1 MNALTKITVRNIKL
15 NRKRAWVTI
24 IGIMLATAL
33 IVVVAN
39 MAESFR
45 SSMVEY
51 EKAHS
56 GDYHYCFY
64 DVDPENLKYFEGNRN
79 IEKLGYSVDLGYTE
93 LTGSRNEKKPYLYL
107 KAMDESAMQVANVTL
122 TEGRLPEN
130 NHEIVI
136 SDSIRTNGGVEYRV
150 GDTIRLTNSNRED
163 AKGNEEDQSC
173 EYMEGEQLTD
183 SGKAAGEYTVVGI
196 MERLMRSQEPYY
208 APGYT
213 VITRITDVTQY
224 SDITVYAS
232 YTKAGLKRREEVTA
246 GLLKLSPEIYQKYQN
261 GEPLNEEEQQQL
273 EESQKIASY
282 VTCNIWLLKYQM
294 MLFSDGSL
302 KMLYSMAGIAIV
314 IIIVTSVFCIRNS
327 FVISLTEKLHLY
339 GMLSSI
345 GATGKQRKK
354 LIYGEALILGAVG
367 IPLGILLGLLAGWLV
382 VKGTGHLMQSSL
394 QVTLAYV
401 ISWPAILVS
410 IVLAVITILLSAGQS
425 AGKAAKISPIQAIR
439 GNDTVRI
446 SRKEI
451 RMPRWMSRWF
461 GIGGTIA
468 YKNLKRARV
477 KYRTTIISIVVSVAV
492 FIGMSSFMGM
502 AMEITNIYYAESSYQ
517 LIVEMDGKDQMENAR
532 RILELDGVNQAEIC
546 QTGYV
551 SVPVDEVK
559 YSELYQTL
567 MDDTEGKEEQTDET
581 FILVALNPE
590 AFRAY
595 AEKLGCTVNAGD
607 NQAILISDAT
617 WAVVKDGKEKYV
629 NGELYDYQ
637 AGDVIQGITQMTEQP
652 ISMHI
657 IKSTTERPMS
667 VENVKGLG
675 LLVTSNAWLTDY
687 NKELHD
693 TLDVYINCDDPDG
706 LQNIIED
713 DMDLANYSVSN
724 LKQNYEA
731 SKSLFT
737 LIGVFLY
744 GFIIVIA
751 LIGIT
756 NIFNTITTNM
766 ELRSREFATLK
777 SIGMTRKEFR
787 RVIWLESLFYGV
799 KSLLIGIPAG
809 ILLSVGF
816 HMAMGTNL
824 ETAYHLPWTGILISI
839 GAVFVLLFGIMRY
852 SMGRINRKNII
863 ETIQSENI

>member
-130 NHEIVI
+130 DHEIVI

-439 GNDTVRI
+439 GNDTIRI

-451 RMPRWMSRWF
+451 RMPKWLSRLF

-492 FIGMSSFMGM
+492 FIGMSSFMSV
-502 AMEITNIYYAESSYQ
+502 AMKIADTYYTDSSYQ
-517 LIVEMDGKDQMENAR
+517 LMVPLNGKDQMENAR
-532 RILELDGVNQAEIC
+532 KILNLDGVKEAEIC
-546 QTGYV
+546 QRDYI

-559 YSELYQTL
+559 YSKQYQTL
-567 MDDTEGKEEQTDET
+567 MGNTGEEDYSDET
-581 FILVALNPE
+581 FMIVALNPE
-590 AFRAY
+590 AFQAY
-595 AEKLGCTVNAGD
+595 AKKLGCTVKDGNS
-607 NQAILISDAT
+607 QAILISDVT
-617 WAVVKDGKEKYV
+617 KTVMQNGEEKYMT
-629 NGELYDYQ
+629 GELYDYQ
-637 AGDVIQGITQMTEQP
+637 TGDVIQGTMEMSDTP
-652 ISMHI
+652 ISVQI
-657 IKSTTERPMS
+657 IKTTTERPMS
-667 VENVKGLG
+667 VENIGGVGMLI
-675 LLVTSNAWLTDY
+675 VSNTELTDY
-687 NKELHD
+687 QKEMIDRLE
-693 TLDVYINCDDPDG
+693 VYIHCEDPDG
-706 LQNIIED
+706 LQKVIED
-713 DMDLANYSVSN
+713 DMEFVNFNVVN
-724 LKQNYEA
+724 LKQSYDA
-731 SKSLFT
+731 TKSLFT

-777 SIGMTRKEFR
+777 SIGMTRREFR
-787 RVIWLESLFYGV
+787 RIIWLESVFYGV

>member
-1 MNALTKITVRNIKL
+1 MNALTKITLRNIKL

-33 IVVVAN
+33 IVVVAD

-130 NHEIVI
+130 DHEIVI

-173 EYMEGEQLTD
+173 EYTEGEQLTD

-425 AGKAAKISPIQAIR
+425 AGKAAKVSPIQAIR
-439 GNDTVRI
+439 GNDTIRI

-451 RMPRWMSRWF
+451 RMPKWLSRLF

-492 FIGMSSFMGM
+492 FIGMSSFMSM
-502 AMEITNIYYAESSYQ
+502 AMEIADTYYTDSSYQ
-517 LIVEMDGKDQMENAR
+517 LMVTLNGKGQMENAR
-532 RILELDGVNQAEIC
+532 KILNLDGVKEAEIC
-546 QTGYV
+546 QRDYI

-559 YSELYQTL
+559 YSKQYQTL
-567 MDDTEGKEEQTDET
+567 MGNTGEEDYSDET
-581 FILVALNPE
+581 FMIVALNPE
-590 AFRAY
+590 AFQAY
-595 AEKLGCTVNAGD
+595 AKKLGCTVKDGNS
-607 NQAILISDAT
+607 QAILISDVT
-617 WAVVKDGKEKYV
+617 KTVMQNGEEKYMT
-629 NGELYDYQ
+629 GELYDYQ
-637 AGDVIQGITQMTEQP
+637 TGDVIQGTMEMSDTP
-652 ISMHI
+652 ISVQI
-657 IKSTTERPMS
+657 IKTTTERPMS
-667 VENVKGLG
+667 VENIGGVGMLI
-675 LLVTSNAWLTDY
+675 VSNTELTDY
-687 NKELHD
+687 QKEMIDRLE
-693 TLDVYINCDDPDG
+693 VYIHCEDPDG
-706 LQNIIED
+706 LQKVIED
-713 DMDLANYSVSN
+713 DMEFVNFNVVN
-724 LKQNYEA
+724 LKQSYDA
-731 SKSLFT
+731 TKSLFT

-777 SIGMTRKEFR
+777 SIGMTRREFR
-787 RVIWLESLFYGV
+787 RIIWLESVFYGV

>member
-1 MNALTKITVRNIKL
+1 MNALTKITLRNIKL

-33 IVVVAN
+33 IVVVAD

-130 NHEIVI
+130 DHEIVI

-224 SDITVYAS
+224 SDITVYTS
-232 YTKAGLKRREEVTA
+232 YTKTGLKKREEVTA
-246 GLLKLSPEIYQKYQN
+246 GLLKLPLDTYRKYQN

-367 IPLGILLGLLAGWLV
+367 IPIGILLGLLVGWLV

-394 QVTLAYV
+394 QVTLSYV

-451 RMPRWMSRWF
+451 RMPKWLSRLF

-492 FIGMSSFMGM
+492 FIGMSSFMSM
-502 AMEITNIYYAESSYQ
+502 AMEIADTYYTDSSYQ
-517 LIVEMDGKDQMENAR
+517 LMVILNGKDQMENAR
-532 RILELDGVNQAEIC
+532 KILNLDGVKEAEIC
-546 QTGYV
+546 QRDYI

-559 YSELYQTL
+559 YSKQYQTL
-567 MDDTEGKEEQTDET
+567 MGNTGEEDYSDET
-581 FILVALNPE
+581 FMIVALNPE
-590 AFRAY
+590 AFQAY
-595 AEKLGCTVNAGD
+595 AKKLGCTVKDGNS
-607 NQAILISDAT
+607 QAILISDVT
-617 WAVVKDGKEKYV
+617 KTVMQNGEEKYMT
-629 NGELYDYQ
+629 GELYDYQ
-637 AGDVIQGITQMTEQP
+637 TGDVIQGTMEMSDTP
-652 ISMHI
+652 ISVQI
-657 IKSTTERPMS
+657 IKTTTERPMS
-667 VENVKGLG
+667 VENIGGVGMLI
-675 LLVTSNAWLTDY
+675 VSNTELTDY
-687 NKELHD
+687 QKEMIDRLE
-693 TLDVYINCDDPDG
+693 VYIHCEDPDG
-706 LQNIIED
+706 LQKVIED
-713 DMDLANYSVSN
+713 DMEFVNFNVVN
-724 LKQNYEA
+724 LKQSYDA
-731 SKSLFT
+731 TKSLFT

-777 SIGMTRKEFR
+777 SIGMTRREFR
-787 RVIWLESLFYGV
+787 RIIWLESVFYGV

>member
-1 MNALTKITVRNIKL
+1 MNALTKITLRNIKL

-33 IVVVAN
+33 IVVVAD

-79 IEKLGYSVDLGYTE
+79 IEKLGYSVNLGYTE

-130 NHEIVI
+130 DHEIVI

-163 AKGNEEDQSC
+163 AKGNEEDQSY
-173 EYMEGEQLTD
+173 EYTEGEQLTD
-183 SGKAAGEYTVVGI
+183 SGKAAREYTVVGI

-224 SDITVYAS
+224 SDVTVYTS
-232 YTKAGLKRREEVTA
+232 YTKTGLRKREEVTA
-246 GLLKLSPEIYQKYQN
+246 GLLRLPLDTYRKYQN

-302 KMLYSMAGIAIV
+302 KMLYSMAGIAII

-401 ISWPAILVS
+401 ISWPAILAS

-439 GNDTVRI
+439 GNDTIRI

-451 RMPRWMSRWF
+451 RMPKWLSRLF

-492 FIGMSSFMGM
+492 FIGMSSFMSM
-502 AMEITNIYYAESSYQ
+502 AMKIADTYYTDSSYQ
-517 LIVEMDGKDQMENAR
+517 LMVPLNGKDQMENAR
-532 RILELDGVNQAEIC
+532 KILNLDGVKEAEIC
-546 QTGYV
+546 QRDYI

-559 YSELYQTL
+559 YSKQYQTL
-567 MDDTEGKEEQTDET
+567 MGNTGEEDYSDET
-581 FILVALNPE
+581 FMIVALNPE
-590 AFRAY
+590 AFQAY
-595 AEKLGCTVNAGD
+595 AKKLGCTVKDGNS
-607 NQAILISDAT
+607 QAILISNVT
-617 WAVVKDGKEKYV
+617 KTVMQNGEEKYMT
-629 NGELYDYQ
+629 GELYDYQ
-637 AGDVIQGITQMTEQP
+637 TGDVIQGTMEMSDTP
-652 ISMHI
+652 ISVQI
-657 IKSTTERPMS
+657 IKTTTERPMS
-667 VENVKGLG
+667 VENIGGVGMLI
-675 LLVTSNAWLTDY
+675 VSNTELTDY
-687 NKELHD
+687 QKEMIDRLE
-693 TLDVYINCDDPDG
+693 VYIHCEDPDG
-706 LQNIIED
+706 LQKVIED
-713 DMDLANYSVSN
+713 DMEFVNFNVVN
-724 LKQNYEA
+724 LKQSYDA
-731 SKSLFT
+731 TKSLFT

-766 ELRSREFATLK
+766 ELRSREFVTLK

>member
-1 MNALTKITVRNIKL
+1 MNALTKITLRNIKL

-33 IVVVAN
+33 IVVVAD

-130 NHEIVI
+130 DHEIVI

-173 EYMEGEQLTD
+173 EYTEGEQLTD

-224 SDITVYAS
+224 SDVTVYTS
-232 YTKAGLKRREEVTA
+232 YTKTGLKKREEVTA
-246 GLLKLSPEIYQKYQN
+246 GLLKLPLDTYRKYQN

-367 IPLGILLGLLAGWLV
+367 IPIGILLGLLVGWLV

-394 QVTLAYV
+394 QVTLSYV

-451 RMPRWMSRWF
+451 RMPKWLSRLF

-492 FIGMSSFMGM
+492 FIGMSSFMSM
-502 AMEITNIYYAESSYQ
+502 AMEIADTYYTDSSYQ
-517 LIVEMDGKDQMENAR
+517 LMVTLNGKDQMENAR
-532 RILELDGVNQAEIC
+532 KILNLDGVKEAEIC
-546 QTGYV
+546 QRDYI

-559 YSELYQTL
+559 YSKQYQTL
-567 MDDTEGKEEQTDET
+567 MGNTGEEDYSDET
-581 FILVALNPE
+581 FMIVALNPE
-590 AFRAY
+590 AFQAY
-595 AEKLGCTVNAGD
+595 AKKLGCTVKDGNS
-607 NQAILISDAT
+607 QAILISDVT
-617 WAVVKDGKEKYV
+617 KTVMQNGEEKYMT
-629 NGELYDYQ
+629 GELYDYQ
-637 AGDVIQGITQMTEQP
+637 TGDVIQGTMEMSDTP
-652 ISMHI
+652 ISVQI
-657 IKSTTERPMS
+657 IKTTTERPMS
-667 VENVKGLG
+667 VENIGGVGMLI
-675 LLVTSNAWLTDY
+675 VSNTELTDY
-687 NKELHD
+687 QKEMIDRLE
-693 TLDVYINCDDPDG
+693 VYIHCEDPDG
-706 LQNIIED
+706 LQKVIED
-713 DMDLANYSVSN
+713 DMEFVNFNVVN
-724 LKQNYEA
+724 LKQSYDA
-731 SKSLFT
+731 TKSLFT

-777 SIGMTRKEFR
+777 SIGMTRREFR
-787 RVIWLESLFYGV
+787 RIIWLESVFYGV

>member
-1 MNALTKITVRNIKL
+1 MNALTKITLRNIKL

-33 IVVVAN
+33 IVVVAD

-130 NHEIVI
+130 DHEIVI

-173 EYMEGEQLTD
+173 EYTEGEQLTD

-224 SDITVYAS
+224 SDVTVYTS
-232 YTKAGLKRREEVTA
+232 YTKTGLKKREEVTA
-246 GLLKLSPEIYQKYQN
+246 GLLKLPLDTYRKYQN

-394 QVTLAYV
+394 QVTLSYV

-410 IVLAVITILLSAGQS
+410 IVLAVITILLSARQS
-425 AGKAAKISPIQAIR
+425 ARKAAKVSPIQAIR
-439 GNDTVRI
+439 GNDTIRI

-451 RMPRWMSRWF
+451 RMPKWLSRLF

-492 FIGMSSFMGM
+492 FIGMSSFMSM
-502 AMEITNIYYAESSYQ
+502 AMEIADTYYTDSSYQ
-517 LIVEMDGKDQMENAR
+517 LMVTLNGKDQMENAR
-532 RILELDGVNQAEIC
+532 KILNLDGVKEAEIC
-546 QTGYV
+546 QRDYI

-559 YSELYQTL
+559 YSKQYQTL
-567 MDDTEGKEEQTDET
+567 MGNTGEEDYSDET
-581 FILVALNPE
+581 FMIVALNPE
-590 AFRAY
+590 AFQAY
-595 AEKLGCTVNAGD
+595 AKKLGCTVKDGNS
-607 NQAILISDAT
+607 QAILISDVT
-617 WAVVKDGKEKYV
+617 KTVMQNGEEKYMT
-629 NGELYDYQ
+629 GELYDYQ
-637 AGDVIQGITQMTEQP
+637 TGDVIQGTMEMSDTP
-652 ISMHI
+652 ISVQI
-657 IKSTTERPMS
+657 IKTTTERPMS
-667 VENVKGLG
+667 VENIGGVGMLI
-675 LLVTSNAWLTDY
+675 VSNTELTDY
-687 NKELHD
+687 QKEMIDRLE
-693 TLDVYINCDDPDG
+693 VYIHCEDPDG
-706 LQNIIED
+706 LQKVIED
-713 DMDLANYSVSN
+713 DMEFVNFNVVN
-724 LKQNYEA
+724 LKQSYDA
-731 SKSLFT
+731 IKSLFT

-777 SIGMTRKEFR
+777 SIGMTRREFR
-787 RVIWLESLFYGV
+787 RIIWLESVFYGV

>member
-1 MNALTKITVRNIKL
+1 MNALTKITLRNIKL

-33 IVVVAN
+33 IVVVAD

-130 NHEIVI
+130 DHEIVI

-173 EYMEGEQLTD
+173 EYTEGEQLTD

-302 KMLYSMAGIAIV
+302 KMLYFMAGIAIV

-394 QVTLAYV
+394 QVTLSYV

-410 IVLAVITILLSAGQS
+410 IVLAVITILLSARQS
-425 AGKAAKISPIQAIR
+425 ARKAAKVSPIQAIR
-439 GNDTVRI
+439 GNDTIRI

-451 RMPRWMSRWF
+451 RMPKWLSRLF

-492 FIGMSSFMGM
+492 FIGMSSFMSM
-502 AMEITNIYYAESSYQ
+502 AMEIADTYYTDSSYQ
-517 LIVEMDGKDQMENAR
+517 LMVTLNGKDQMENAR
-532 RILELDGVNQAEIC
+532 KILNLDGVKEAEIC
-546 QTGYV
+546 QRDYI

-559 YSELYQTL
+559 YSKQYQTL
-567 MDDTEGKEEQTDET
+567 MGNTGEEDYSDET
-581 FILVALNPE
+581 FMIVALNPE
-590 AFRAY
+590 AFQAY
-595 AEKLGCTVNAGD
+595 AKKLGCTVKDGNS
-607 NQAILISDAT
+607 QAILISDVT
-617 WAVVKDGKEKYV
+617 KTVMQNGEEKYMT
-629 NGELYDYQ
+629 GELYDYQ
-637 AGDVIQGITQMTEQP
+637 TGDVIQGTMEMSDTP
-652 ISMHI
+652 ISVQI
-657 IKSTTERPMS
+657 IKTTTERPMS
-667 VENVKGLG
+667 VENIGGVGMLI
-675 LLVTSNAWLTDY
+675 VSNTELTDY
-687 NKELHD
+687 QKEMIDRLE
-693 TLDVYINCDDPDG
+693 VYIHCEDPDG
-706 LQNIIED
+706 LQKVIED
-713 DMDLANYSVSN
+713 DMEFVNFNVVN
-724 LKQNYEA
+724 LKQSYDA
-731 SKSLFT
+731 TKSLFT

-777 SIGMTRKEFR
+777 SIGMTRREFR
-787 RVIWLESLFYGV
+787 RIIWLESVFYGV

>member
-1 MNALTKITVRNIKL
+1 MNALTKITLRNIKL

-33 IVVVAN
+33 IVVVAD

-130 NHEIVI
+130 DHEIVI

-224 SDITVYAS
+224 SDVTVYTS
-232 YTKAGLKRREEVTA
+232 YTKTGLKKREEVTA
-246 GLLKLSPEIYQKYQN
+246 GLLKLPLDTYRKYQN

-401 ISWPAILVS
+401 ISWPAILAS

-439 GNDTVRI
+439 GNDTIRI

-451 RMPRWMSRWF
+451 RMPKWLSRLF

-492 FIGMSSFMGM
+492 FIGMSSFMSV
-502 AMEITNIYYAESSYQ
+502 AMKIADTYYTDSSYQ
-517 LIVEMDGKDQMENAR
+517 LMVPLNGKDQMENAR
-532 RILELDGVNQAEIC
+532 KILNLDGVKEAEIC
-546 QTGYV
+546 QRDYI

-559 YSELYQTL
+559 YSKQYQTL
-567 MDDTEGKEEQTDET
+567 MGNTGEEDYSDET
-581 FILVALNPE
+581 FMIVALNPE
-590 AFRAY
+590 AFQAY
-595 AEKLGCTVNAGD
+595 AKKLGCTVKDGNS
-607 NQAILISDAT
+607 QAILISDVT
-617 WAVVKDGKEKYV
+617 KTVMQNGEEKYMT
-629 NGELYDYQ
+629 GELYDYQ
-637 AGDVIQGITQMTEQP
+637 TGDVIQGTMEMSDTP
-652 ISMHI
+652 ISVQI
-657 IKSTTERPMS
+657 IKTTTERPMS
-667 VENVKGLG
+667 VENIGGVGMLI
-675 LLVTSNAWLTDY
+675 VSNTELTDY
-687 NKELHD
+687 QKEMIDRLE
-693 TLDVYINCDDPDG
+693 VYIHCEDPDG
-706 LQNIIED
+706 LQKVIED
-713 DMDLANYSVSN
+713 DMEFVNFNVVN
-724 LKQNYEA
+724 LKQSYDA
-731 SKSLFT
+731 TKSLFT

-777 SIGMTRKEFR
+777 SIGMTRREFR
-787 RVIWLESLFYGV
+787 RIIWLESVFYGV

>member
-130 NHEIVI
+130 DHEIVI

-232 YTKAGLKRREEVTA
+232 YTKTGLKKREEVTA
-246 GLLKLSPEIYQKYQN
+246 GLLKLPLDTYRKYQN

-401 ISWPAILVS
+401 ISWPAILAS

-439 GNDTVRI
+439 GNDTIRI

-451 RMPRWMSRWF
+451 RMPKWLSRLF

-492 FIGMSSFMGM
+492 FIGMSSFMSV
-502 AMEITNIYYAESSYQ
+502 AMKIADTYYTDSSYQ
-517 LIVEMDGKDQMENAR
+517 LMVPLNGKDQMENAR
-532 RILELDGVNQAEIC
+532 KILNLDGVKEAEIC
-546 QTGYV
+546 QRDYI

-559 YSELYQTL
+559 YSKQYQTL
-567 MDDTEGKEEQTDET
+567 MGNTGEEDYSDET
-581 FILVALNPE
+581 FMIVALNPE
-590 AFRAY
+590 AFQAY
-595 AEKLGCTVNAGD
+595 AKKLGCTVKDGNS
-607 NQAILISDAT
+607 QAILISDVT
-617 WAVVKDGKEKYV
+617 KTVMQNGEEKYMT
-629 NGELYDYQ
+629 GELYDYQ
-637 AGDVIQGITQMTEQP
+637 TGDVIQGTMEMSDTP
-652 ISMHI
+652 ISVQI
-657 IKSTTERPMS
+657 IKTTTERPMS
-667 VENVKGLG
+667 VENIGGVGMLI
-675 LLVTSNAWLTDY
+675 VSNTELTDY
-687 NKELHD
+687 QKEMIDRLE
-693 TLDVYINCDDPDG
+693 VYIHCEDPDG
-706 LQNIIED
+706 LQKVIED
-713 DMDLANYSVSN
+713 DMEFVNFNVVN
-724 LKQNYEA
+724 LKQSYDA
-731 SKSLFT
+731 TKSLFT

-777 SIGMTRKEFR
+777 SIGMTRREFR
-787 RVIWLESLFYGV
+787 RIIWLESVFYGV

>member
-1 MNALTKITVRNIKL
+1 MNALTKITLRNIKL

-33 IVVVAN
+33 IVVVAD

-130 NHEIVI
+130 DHEIVI

-173 EYMEGEQLTD
+173 EYTEGEQLTD

-302 KMLYSMAGIAIV
+302 KMLYFMAGIAIV

-401 ISWPAILVS
+401 ISWPAILAS

-439 GNDTVRI
+439 GNDTIRI

-451 RMPRWMSRWF
+451 RMPKWLSRLF

-492 FIGMSSFMGM
+492 FIGMSSFMSV
-502 AMEITNIYYAESSYQ
+502 AMKIADTYYTDSSYQ
-517 LIVEMDGKDQMENAR
+517 LMVPLNGKDQMENAR
-532 RILELDGVNQAEIC
+532 KILNLDGVKEAEIC
-546 QTGYV
+546 QRDYI

-559 YSELYQTL
+559 YSKQYQTL
-567 MDDTEGKEEQTDET
+567 MGNTGEEDYSDET
-581 FILVALNPE
+581 FMIVALNPE
-590 AFRAY
+590 AFQAY
-595 AEKLGCTVNAGD
+595 AKKLGCTVKDGNS
-607 NQAILISDAT
+607 QAILISDVT
-617 WAVVKDGKEKYV
+617 KTVMQNGEEKYMT
-629 NGELYDYQ
+629 GELYDYQ
-637 AGDVIQGITQMTEQP
+637 TGDVIQGTMEMSDTP
-652 ISMHI
+652 ISVQI
-657 IKSTTERPMS
+657 IKTTTERPMS
-667 VENVKGLG
+667 VENIGGVGMLI
-675 LLVTSNAWLTDY
+675 VSNTELTDY
-687 NKELHD
+687 QKEMIDRLE
-693 TLDVYINCDDPDG
+693 VYIHCEDPDG
-706 LQNIIED
+706 LQKVIED
-713 DMDLANYSVSN
+713 DMEFVNFNVVN
-724 LKQNYEA
+724 LKQSYDA
-731 SKSLFT
+731 TKSLFT

-777 SIGMTRKEFR
+777 SIGMTRREFR
-787 RVIWLESLFYGV
+787 RIIWLESVFYGV

>member
-1 MNALTKITVRNIKL
+1 MNALTKITLRNIKL

-33 IVVVAN
+33 IVVVAD

-130 NHEIVI
+130 DHEIVI

-173 EYMEGEQLTD
+173 EYTEGEQLTD

-439 GNDTVRI
+439 GNDTIRI

-451 RMPRWMSRWF
+451 RMPKWLSRLF

-492 FIGMSSFMGM
+492 FIGMSSFMSV
-502 AMEITNIYYAESSYQ
+502 AMKIADTYYTDSSYQ
-517 LIVEMDGKDQMENAR
+517 LMVPLNGKGQMENAR
-532 RILELDGVNQAEIC
+532 KILNLDGVKEAEIC
-546 QTGYV
+546 QRDYI

-559 YSELYQTL
+559 YSKQYQTL
-567 MDDTEGKEEQTDET
+567 MGNTGEEDYSDET
-581 FILVALNPE
+581 FMIVALNPE
-590 AFRAY
+590 AFQAY
-595 AEKLGCTVNAGD
+595 AKKLGCTVKDGNS
-607 NQAILISDAT
+607 QAILISDVT
-617 WAVVKDGKEKYV
+617 KTVMQNGEEKYMT
-629 NGELYDYQ
+629 GELYDYQ
-637 AGDVIQGITQMTEQP
+637 TGDVIQGTMEMSDTP
-652 ISMHI
+652 ISVQI
-657 IKSTTERPMS
+657 IKTTTERPMS
-667 VENVKGLG
+667 VENIGGVGMLI
-675 LLVTSNAWLTDY
+675 VSNTELTDY
-687 NKELHD
+687 QKEMIDRLE
-693 TLDVYINCDDPDG
+693 VYIHCEDPDG
-706 LQNIIED
+706 LQKVIED
-713 DMDLANYSVSN
+713 DMEFVNFNVVN
-724 LKQNYEA
+724 LKQSYDA
-731 SKSLFT
+731 TKSLFT

-777 SIGMTRKEFR
+777 SIGMTRREFR
-787 RVIWLESLFYGV
+787 RIIWLESVFYGV

>member
-1 MNALTKITVRNIKL
+1 MNALTKITLRNIKL

-33 IVVVAN
+33 IVVVAD

-130 NHEIVI
+130 DHEIVI

-224 SDITVYAS
+224 SDVTVYTS
-232 YTKAGLKRREEVTA
+232 YTKTGLKKREEVTA
-246 GLLKLSPEIYQKYQN
+246 GLLKLPLDTYRKYQN

-302 KMLYSMAGIAIV
+302 KMLYFMAGIAIV

-401 ISWPAILVS
+401 ISWPAILLS
-410 IVLAVITILLSAGQS
+410 ILLSIITILLSARQS
-425 AGKAAKISPIQAIR
+425 ARKAAKVSPIQAIR
-439 GNDTVRI
+439 GNDTIRI
-446 SRKEI
+446 SRKKI
-451 RMPRWMSRWF
+451 RMPKWLSRLF

-492 FIGMSSFMGM
+492 FIGMSSFMSM
-502 AMEITNIYYAESSYQ
+502 AMEIADTYYTDSSYQ
-517 LIVEMDGKDQMENAR
+517 LMVTLNGKDQMENAR
-532 RILELDGVNQAEIC
+532 KILNLDGVKEAEIC
-546 QTGYV
+546 QRDYI

-559 YSELYQTL
+559 YSKQYQTL
-567 MDDTEGKEEQTDET
+567 MGNTGEEDYSDET
-581 FILVALNPE
+581 FMIVALNPE
-590 AFRAY
+590 AFQAY
-595 AEKLGCTVNAGD
+595 AKKLGCTVKDGNS
-607 NQAILISDAT
+607 QAILISDVT
-617 WAVVKDGKEKYV
+617 KTVMQNGEEKYMT
-629 NGELYDYQ
+629 GELYDYQ
-637 AGDVIQGITQMTEQP
+637 TGDVIQGTMEMSDTP
-652 ISMHI
+652 ISVQI
-657 IKSTTERPMS
+657 IKTTTERPMS
-667 VENVKGLG
+667 VENIGGVGMLI
-675 LLVTSNAWLTDY
+675 VSNTELTDY
-687 NKELHD
+687 QKEMIDRLE
-693 TLDVYINCDDPDG
+693 VYIHCEDPDG
-706 LQNIIED
+706 LQKVIED
-713 DMDLANYSVSN
+713 DMEFVNFNVVN
-724 LKQNYEA
+724 LKQSYDA
-731 SKSLFT
+731 TKSLFT

-777 SIGMTRKEFR
+777 SIGMTRREFR
-787 RVIWLESLFYGV
+787 RIIWLESVFYGV

>member
-1 MNALTKITVRNIKL
+1 MNALTKITLRNIKL

-33 IVVVAN
+33 IVVVAD

-130 NHEIVI
+130 DHEIVI

-224 SDITVYAS
+224 SDVTVYTS
-232 YTKAGLKRREEVTA
+232 YTKTGLKKREEVTA
-246 GLLKLSPEIYQKYQN
+246 GLLKLPLDTYRKYQN

-367 IPLGILLGLLAGWLV
+367 IPIGILLGLLVGWLV

-394 QVTLAYV
+394 QVTLSYV

-451 RMPRWMSRWF
+451 RMPKWLSRLF

-492 FIGMSSFMGM
+492 FIGMSSFMSM
-502 AMEITNIYYAESSYQ
+502 AMEIADTYYTDSSYQ
-517 LIVEMDGKDQMENAR
+517 LMVTLNGKDQMENAR
-532 RILELDGVNQAEIC
+532 KILNLDGVKEAEIC
-546 QTGYV
+546 QRDYISV
-551 SVPVDEVK
+551 SVDEVK
-559 YSELYQTL
+559 YSKQYQTL
-567 MDDTEGKEEQTDET
+567 MGNTGEEDYSDET
-581 FILVALNPE
+581 FMIVALNPE
-590 AFRAY
+590 AFQAY
-595 AEKLGCTVNAGD
+595 AKKLGCTVKDGNS
-607 NQAILISDAT
+607 QAILISDVT
-617 WAVVKDGKEKYV
+617 KTVMQNGEEKYMT
-629 NGELYDYQ
+629 GELYDYQ
-637 AGDVIQGITQMTEQP
+637 TGDVIQGTMEMSDTP
-652 ISMHI
+652 ISVQI
-657 IKSTTERPMS
+657 IKTTTERPMS
-667 VENVKGLG
+667 VENIGGVGMLI
-675 LLVTSNAWLTDY
+675 VSNTELTDY
-687 NKELHD
+687 QKEMIDRLE
-693 TLDVYINCDDPDG
+693 VYIHCEDPDG
-706 LQNIIED
+706 LQKVIED
-713 DMDLANYSVSN
+713 DMEFVNFNVVN
-724 LKQNYEA
+724 LKQSYDA
-731 SKSLFT
+731 TKSLFT

-766 ELRSREFATLK
+766 ELRSREFTTLK
-777 SIGMTRKEFR
+777 SIGMTRREFR
-787 RVIWLESLFYGV
+787 RIIWLESVFYGV

>member
-1 MNALTKITVRNIKL
+1 MNALTKITLRNIKL

-33 IVVVAN
+33 IVVVAD

-130 NHEIVI
+130 DHEIVI

-224 SDITVYAS
+224 SDVTVYTS
-232 YTKAGLKRREEVTA
+232 YTKTGLKKREEVTA
-246 GLLKLSPEIYQKYQN
+246 GLLKLPLDTYRKYQN

-439 GNDTVRI
+439 GNDTVHI

-451 RMPRWMSRWF
+451 RMPKWLSRLF

-492 FIGMSSFMGM
+492 FIGMSSFMSM
-502 AMEITNIYYAESSYQ
+502 AMEIADTYYTDSSYQ
-517 LIVEMDGKDQMENAR
+517 LMVTLNGKDQMENAR
-532 RILELDGVNQAEIC
+532 KILNLDGVKEAEIC
-546 QTGYV
+546 QRDYISV
-551 SVPVDEVK
+551 SVDEVK
-559 YSELYQTL
+559 YSKQYQTL
-567 MDDTEGKEEQTDET
+567 MGNTGEEDYSDET
-581 FILVALNPE
+581 FMIVALNPE
-590 AFRAY
+590 AFQAY
-595 AEKLGCTVNAGD
+595 AKKLGCTVKDGNS
-607 NQAILISDAT
+607 QAILISDVT
-617 WAVVKDGKEKYV
+617 KTVMQNGEEKYMT
-629 NGELYDYQ
+629 GELYDYQ
-637 AGDVIQGITQMTEQP
+637 TGDVIQGTMEMSDTP
-652 ISMHI
+652 ISVQI
-657 IKSTTERPMS
+657 IKTTTERPMS
-667 VENVKGLG
+667 VENIGGVGMLI
-675 LLVTSNAWLTDY
+675 VSNTELTDY
-687 NKELHD
+687 QKEMIDRLE
-693 TLDVYINCDDPDG
+693 VYIHCEDPDG
-706 LQNIIED
+706 LQKVIED
-713 DMDLANYSVSN
+713 DMEFVNFNVVN
-724 LKQNYEA
+724 LKQSYDA
-731 SKSLFT
+731 TKSLFT

-777 SIGMTRKEFR
+777 SIGMTRREFR
-787 RVIWLESLFYGV
+787 RIIWLESVFYGV

>member
-1 MNALTKITVRNIKL
+1 MNALTKITLRNIKL

-33 IVVVAN
+33 IVVVAD

-130 NHEIVI
+130 DHEIVI

-224 SDITVYAS
+224 SDITVYTS
-232 YTKAGLKRREEVTA
+232 YTKTGLKKREEVTA
-246 GLLKLSPEIYQKYQN
+246 GLLKLPLDTYRKYQN

-401 ISWPAILVS
+401 ISWPAILAS

-439 GNDTVRI
+439 GNDTIRI

-451 RMPRWMSRWF
+451 RMPKWLSRLF

-492 FIGMSSFMGM
+492 FIGMSSFMSV
-502 AMEITNIYYAESSYQ
+502 AMKIADTYYTDSSYQ
-517 LIVEMDGKDQMENAR
+517 LMVPLNGKDQMENAR
-532 RILELDGVNQAEIC
+532 KILNLDGVKEAEIC
-546 QTGYV
+546 QRDYI

-559 YSELYQTL
+559 YSKQYQTL
-567 MDDTEGKEEQTDET
+567 MGNTGEEDYSDET
-581 FILVALNPE
+581 FMIVALNPE
-590 AFRAY
+590 AFQAY
-595 AEKLGCTVNAGD
+595 AKKLGCTVKDGNS
-607 NQAILISDAT
+607 QAILISDVT
-617 WAVVKDGKEKYV
+617 KTVMQNGEEKYMT
-629 NGELYDYQ
+629 GELYDYQ
-637 AGDVIQGITQMTEQP
+637 TGDVIQGTMEMSDTP
-652 ISMHI
+652 ISVQI
-657 IKSTTERPMS
+657 IKTTTERPMS
-667 VENVKGLG
+667 VENIGGVGMLI
-675 LLVTSNAWLTDY
+675 VSNTELTDY
-687 NKELHD
+687 QKEMIDRLE
-693 TLDVYINCDDPDG
+693 VYIHCEDPDG
-706 LQNIIED
+706 LQKVIED
-713 DMDLANYSVSN
+713 DMEFVNFNVVN
-724 LKQNYEA
+724 LKQSYDA
-731 SKSLFT
+731 TKSLFT

-777 SIGMTRKEFR
+777 SIGMTRREFR
-787 RVIWLESLFYGV
+787 RIIWLESVFYGV

>member
-1 MNALTKITVRNIKL
+1 MNALTKITLRNIKL

-33 IVVVAN
+33 IVVVAD

-130 NHEIVI
+130 DHEIVI

-224 SDITVYAS
+224 SDVTVYTS
-232 YTKAGLKRREEVTA
+232 YTKTGLKKREEVTA
-246 GLLKLSPEIYQKYQN
+246 GLLKLPLDTYRKYQN

-439 GNDTVRI
+439 GNDTIRI

-451 RMPRWMSRWF
+451 RMPKWLSRLF

-492 FIGMSSFMGM
+492 FIGMSSFMSV
-502 AMEITNIYYAESSYQ
+502 AMKIADTYYTDSSYQ
-517 LIVEMDGKDQMENAR
+517 LMVPLNGKDQMENAR
-532 RILELDGVNQAEIC
+532 KILNLDGVKEAEIC
-546 QTGYV
+546 QRDYI

-559 YSELYQTL
+559 YSKQYQTL
-567 MDDTEGKEEQTDET
+567 MGNTGEEDYSDET
-581 FILVALNPE
+581 FMIVALNPE
-590 AFRAY
+590 AFQAY
-595 AEKLGCTVNAGD
+595 AKKLGCTVKDGNS
-607 NQAILISDAT
+607 QAILISDVT
-617 WAVVKDGKEKYV
+617 KTVMQNGEEKYMT
-629 NGELYDYQ
+629 GELYDYQ
-637 AGDVIQGITQMTEQP
+637 TGDVIQGTMEMSDTP
-652 ISMHI
+652 ISVQI
-657 IKSTTERPMS
+657 IKTTTERPMS
-667 VENVKGLG
+667 VENIGGVGMLI
-675 LLVTSNAWLTDY
+675 VSNTELTDY
-687 NKELHD
+687 QKEMIDRLE
-693 TLDVYINCDDPDG
+693 VYIHCEDPDG
-706 LQNIIED
+706 LQKVIED
-713 DMDLANYSVSN
+713 DMEFVNFNVVN
-724 LKQNYEA
+724 LKQSYDA
-731 SKSLFT
+731 TKSLFA

-777 SIGMTRKEFR
+777 SIGMTRREFR
-787 RVIWLESLFYGV
+787 RIIWLESVFYGV

>member
-1 MNALTKITVRNIKL
+1 MNALTKITLRNIKL

-33 IVVVAN
+33 IVVVAD

-130 NHEIVI
+130 DHEIVI

-224 SDITVYAS
+224 SDITVYTS
-232 YTKAGLKRREEVTA
+232 YTKTGLKKREEVTA
-246 GLLKLSPEIYQKYQN
+246 GLLKLPLDTYRKYQN

-302 KMLYSMAGIAIV
+302 KMLYFMAGIAIV

-401 ISWPAILVS
+401 ISWPAILAS

-439 GNDTVRI
+439 GNDTIRI

-451 RMPRWMSRWF
+451 RMPKWLSRLF

-492 FIGMSSFMGM
+492 FIGMSSFMSV
-502 AMEITNIYYAESSYQ
+502 AMKIADTYYTDSSYQ
-517 LIVEMDGKDQMENAR
+517 LMVPLNGKDQMENAR
-532 RILELDGVNQAEIC
+532 KILNLDGVKEAEIC
-546 QTGYV
+546 QRDYI

-559 YSELYQTL
+559 YSKQYQTL
-567 MDDTEGKEEQTDET
+567 MGNTGEEDYSDET
-581 FILVALNPE
+581 FMIVALNPE
-590 AFRAY
+590 AFQAY
-595 AEKLGCTVNAGD
+595 AKKLGCTVKDGNS
-607 NQAILISDAT
+607 QAILISDVT
-617 WAVVKDGKEKYV
+617 KTVMQNGEEKYMT
-629 NGELYDYQ
+629 GELYDYQ
-637 AGDVIQGITQMTEQP
+637 TGDVIQGTMEMSDTP
-652 ISMHI
+652 ISVQI
-657 IKSTTERPMS
+657 IKTTTERPMS
-667 VENVKGLG
+667 VENIGGVGMLI
-675 LLVTSNAWLTDY
+675 VSNTELTDY
-687 NKELHD
+687 QKEMIDRLE
-693 TLDVYINCDDPDG
+693 VYIHCEDPDG
-706 LQNIIED
+706 LQKVIED
-713 DMDLANYSVSN
+713 DMEFVNFNVVN
-724 LKQNYEA
+724 LKQSYDA
-731 SKSLFT
+731 TKSLFT

-777 SIGMTRKEFR
+777 SIGMTRREFR
-787 RVIWLESLFYGV
+787 RIIWLESVFYGV

>member
-1 MNALTKITVRNIKL
+1 MNALTKITLRNIKL

-33 IVVVAN
+33 IVVVAD

-130 NHEIVI
+130 DHEIVI

-224 SDITVYAS
+224 SDVTVYTS
-232 YTKAGLKRREEVTA
+232 YTKTGLKKREEVTA
-246 GLLKLSPEIYQKYQN
+246 GLLKLPLDTYRKYQN

-367 IPLGILLGLLAGWLV
+367 IPIGILLGLLVGWLV

-394 QVTLAYV
+394 QVTLSYV

-451 RMPRWMSRWF
+451 RMPKWLSRLF

-492 FIGMSSFMGM
+492 FIGMSSFMSM
-502 AMEITNIYYAESSYQ
+502 AMEIADTYYTDSSYQ
-517 LIVEMDGKDQMENAR
+517 LMVTLNGKDQMENAR
-532 RILELDGVNQAEIC
+532 KILNLDGVKEAEIC
-546 QTGYV
+546 QRDYI

-559 YSELYQTL
+559 YSKQYQTL
-567 MDDTEGKEEQTDET
+567 MGNTGEEDYSDET
-581 FILVALNPE
+581 FMIVALNPE
-590 AFRAY
+590 AFQAY
-595 AEKLGCTVNAGD
+595 AKKLGCTVKDGNS
-607 NQAILISDAT
+607 QAILISDVT
-617 WAVVKDGKEKYV
+617 KTVMQNGEEKYMT
-629 NGELYDYQ
+629 GELYDYQ
-637 AGDVIQGITQMTEQP
+637 TGDVIQGTMEMSDTPLSVQ
-652 ISMHI
+652 I
-657 IKSTTERPMS
+657 IKTTTERPMS
-667 VENVKGLG
+667 VENIGGVGMLI
-675 LLVTSNAWLTDY
+675 VSNTELTDY
-687 NKELHD
+687 QKEMIDRLE
-693 TLDVYINCDDPDG
+693 VYIHCEDPDG
-706 LQNIIED
+706 LQKVIED
-713 DMDLANYSVSN
+713 DMEFVNFNVVN
-724 LKQNYEA
+724 LKQSYDA
-731 SKSLFT
+731 TKSLFT

-816 HMAMGTNL
+816 HMAMGTKL

-839 GAVFVLLFGIMRY
+839 GAVFVLLFEIMRY

>member
-1 MNALTKITVRNIKL
+1 MNALTKITLRNIKL

-33 IVVVAN
+33 IVVVAD

-130 NHEIVI
+130 DHEIVI

-224 SDITVYAS
+224 SDVTVYTS
-232 YTKAGLKRREEVTA
+232 YTKTGLKKREEVTA
-246 GLLKLSPEIYQKYQN
+246 GLLKLPLDTYRKYQN

-367 IPLGILLGLLAGWLV
+367 IPIGILLGLLVGWLV

-394 QVTLAYV
+394 QVTLSYV

-451 RMPRWMSRWF
+451 RMPKWLSRLF

-492 FIGMSSFMGM
+492 FIGMSSFMSM
-502 AMEITNIYYAESSYQ
+502 AMEIADTYYTDSSYQ
-517 LIVEMDGKDQMENAR
+517 LMVTLNGKDQMENAR
-532 RILELDGVNQAEIC
+532 KILNLDGVKEAEIC
-546 QTGYV
+546 QRDYI

-559 YSELYQTL
+559 YSKQYQTL
-567 MDDTEGKEEQTDET
+567 MGNTGEEDYSDET
-581 FILVALNPE
+581 FMIVALNPE
-590 AFRAY
+590 AFQAY
-595 AEKLGCTVNAGD
+595 AKKLGCTVKDGNS
-607 NQAILISDAT
+607 QAILISDVT
-617 WAVVKDGKEKYV
+617 KTVMQNGEEKYMT
-629 NGELYDYQ
+629 GELYDYQ
-637 AGDVIQGITQMTEQP
+637 TGDVIQGTMEMSDTPLSVQ
-652 ISMHI
+652 I
-657 IKSTTERPMS
+657 IKTTTERPMS
-667 VENVKGLG
+667 VENIGGVGMLI
-675 LLVTSNAWLTDY
+675 VSNTELTDY
-687 NKELHD
+687 QKEMIDRLE
-693 TLDVYINCDDPDG
+693 VYIHCEDPDG
-706 LQNIIED
+706 LQKVIED
-713 DMDLANYSVSN
+713 DMEFVNFNVVN
-724 LKQNYEA
+724 LKQSYDA
-731 SKSLFT
+731 TKSLFT

-777 SIGMTRKEFR
+777 SIGMTRREFR
-787 RVIWLESLFYGV
+787 RIIWLESVFYGV

>member
-1 MNALTKITVRNIKL
+1 MNALTKITLRNIKL

-33 IVVVAN
+33 IVVVAD

-130 NHEIVI
+130 DHEIVI

-173 EYMEGEQLTD
+173 EYTEGEQLTD

-439 GNDTVRI
+439 GNDTVHI

-492 FIGMSSFMGM
+492 FIGMSSFMSM
-502 AMEITNIYYAESSYQ
+502 AMEIADTYYTDSSYQ
-517 LIVEMDGKDQMENAR
+517 LMVTLNGKDQMENAR
-532 RILELDGVNQAEIC
+532 KILNLDGVKEAEIC
-546 QTGYV
+546 QRDYI

-559 YSELYQTL
+559 YSKQYQTL
-567 MDDTEGKEEQTDET
+567 MGNTGEEDYSDET
-581 FILVALNPE
+581 FMIVALNPE
-590 AFRAY
+590 AFQAY
-595 AEKLGCTVNAGD
+595 AKKLGCTVKDGNS
-607 NQAILISDAT
+607 QAILISDVT
-617 WAVVKDGKEKYV
+617 KTVMQNGEEKYMT
-629 NGELYDYQ
+629 GELYDYQ
-637 AGDVIQGITQMTEQP
+637 TGDVIQGTMEMSDTP
-652 ISMHI
+652 ISVQI
-657 IKSTTERPMS
+657 IKTTTERPMS
-667 VENVKGLG
+667 VENIGGVGMLI
-675 LLVTSNAWLTDY
+675 VSNTELTDY
-687 NKELHD
+687 QKEMIDRLE
-693 TLDVYINCDDPDG
+693 VYIHCEDPDG
-706 LQNIIED
+706 LQKVIED
-713 DMDLANYSVSN
+713 DMEFVNFNVVN
-724 LKQNYEA
+724 LKQSYDA
-731 SKSLFT
+731 TKSLFT

-777 SIGMTRKEFR
+777 SIGMTRREFR
-787 RVIWLESLFYGV
+787 RIIWLESVFYGV

>member
-1 MNALTKITVRNIKL
+1 MNALTKITLRNIKL

-33 IVVVAN
+33 IVVVAD

-130 NHEIVI
+130 DHEIVI

-224 SDITVYAS
+224 SDVTVYTS
-232 YTKAGLKRREEVTA
+232 YTKTGLKKREEVTA
-246 GLLKLSPEIYQKYQN
+246 GLLKLPLDTYRKYQN

-367 IPLGILLGLLAGWLV
+367 IPIGILLGLLVGWLV

-394 QVTLAYV
+394 QVTLSYV

-451 RMPRWMSRWF
+451 RMPKWLSRLF

-492 FIGMSSFMGM
+492 FIGMSSFMSM
-502 AMEITNIYYAESSYQ
+502 AMEIADTYYTDSSYQ
-517 LIVEMDGKDQMENAR
+517 LMVTLNGKDQMENAR
-532 RILELDGVNQAEIC
+532 KILNLDGVKEAEIC
-546 QTGYV
+546 QRDYISV
-551 SVPVDEVK
+551 SVDEVK
-559 YSELYQTL
+559 YSKQYQTL
-567 MDDTEGKEEQTDET
+567 MGNTGEEDYSDET
-581 FILVALNPE
+581 FMIVALNPE
-590 AFRAY
+590 AFQAY
-595 AEKLGCTVNAGD
+595 AKKLGCTVKDGNS
-607 NQAILISDAT
+607 QAILISDVT
-617 WAVVKDGKEKYV
+617 KTVMQNGEEKYMT
-629 NGELYDYQ
+629 GELYDYQ
-637 AGDVIQGITQMTEQP
+637 TGDVIQGTMEMSDTP
-652 ISMHI
+652 ISVQI
-657 IKSTTERPMS
+657 IKTTTERPMS
-667 VENVKGLG
+667 VENIGGVGMLI
-675 LLVTSNAWLTDY
+675 VSNTELTDY
-687 NKELHD
+687 QKEMIDRLE
-693 TLDVYINCDDPDG
+693 VYIHCEDPDG
-706 LQNIIED
+706 LQKVIED
-713 DMDLANYSVSN
+713 DMEFVNFNVVN
-724 LKQNYEA
+724 LKQSYDA
-731 SKSLFT
+731 TKSLFT

-777 SIGMTRKEFR
+777 SIGMTRREFR
-787 RVIWLESLFYGV
+787 RIIWLESVFYGV

-839 GAVFVLLFGIMRY
+839 GAVFVLLFEIMRY

>member
-1 MNALTKITVRNIKL
+1 MNALTKITLRNIKL

-33 IVVVAN
+33 IVVVAD

-130 NHEIVI
+130 DHEIVI

-173 EYMEGEQLTD
+173 EYTEGEQLTD
-183 SGKAAGEYTVVGI
+183 SGKVAGEYTVVGI

-224 SDITVYAS
+224 SDVTVYTS
-232 YTKAGLKRREEVTA
+232 YTKTGLKKREEVTA
-246 GLLKLSPEIYQKYQN
+246 GLLKLPLDTYRKYQN

-302 KMLYSMAGIAIV
+302 KMLYSMAGIAIA

-327 FVISLTEKLHLY
+327 FVISLTEKMHLY

-345 GATGKQRKK
+345 GTTGKQRKK

-367 IPLGILLGLLAGWLV
+367 IPLGIMLGLLAGWLV

-394 QVTLAYV
+394 QVTLSYV

-492 FIGMSSFMGM
+492 FIGMSSFMSM
-502 AMEITNIYYAESSYQ
+502 AMEIADTYYTDSSYQ
-517 LIVEMDGKDQMENAR
+517 LMVTLNGKDQMENAR
-532 RILELDGVNQAEIC
+532 KILNLDGVKEAEIC
-546 QTGYV
+546 QRDYI

-559 YSELYQTL
+559 YSKQYQTL
-567 MDDTEGKEEQTDET
+567 MGNTGEEDYSDET
-581 FILVALNPE
+581 FMIVALNPE
-590 AFRAY
+590 AFQAY
-595 AEKLGCTVNAGD
+595 AKKLGCTVKDGNS
-607 NQAILISDAT
+607 QAILISDVT
-617 WAVVKDGKEKYV
+617 KTVMQNGEEKYMT
-629 NGELYDYQ
+629 GELYDYQ
-637 AGDVIQGITQMTEQP
+637 TGDVIQGTMEMSDTP
-652 ISMHI
+652 ISVQI
-657 IKSTTERPMS
+657 IKTTTERPMS
-667 VENVKGLG
+667 VENIGGVGMLI
-675 LLVTSNAWLTDY
+675 VSNTELTDY
-687 NKELHD
+687 QKEMIDRLE
-693 TLDVYINCDDPDG
+693 VYIHCEDPDG
-706 LQNIIED
+706 LQKVIED
-713 DMDLANYSVSN
+713 DMEFVNFNVVN
-724 LKQNYEA
+724 LKQSYDA
-731 SKSLFT
+731 TKSLFT

-777 SIGMTRKEFR
+777 SIGMTRREFR
-787 RVIWLESLFYGV
+787 RIIWLESVFYGV

>member
-1 MNALTKITVRNIKL
+1 MNALTKITLRNIKL

-33 IVVVAN
+33 IVVVAD

-130 NHEIVI
+130 DHEIVI

-173 EYMEGEQLTD
+173 EYTEGEQLTD

-439 GNDTVRI
+439 GNDTIRI

-451 RMPRWMSRWF
+451 RMPKWLSRLF

-492 FIGMSSFMGM
+492 FIGMSSFMSV
-502 AMEITNIYYAESSYQ
+502 AMKIADTYYTDSSYQ
-517 LIVEMDGKDQMENAR
+517 LMVPLNGKDQMENAR
-532 RILELDGVNQAEIC
+532 KILNLDGVKEAEIC
-546 QTGYV
+546 QRDYI

-559 YSELYQTL
+559 YSKQYQTL
-567 MDDTEGKEEQTDET
+567 MGNTGEEDYSDET
-581 FILVALNPE
+581 FMIVALNPE
-590 AFRAY
+590 AFQAY
-595 AEKLGCTVNAGD
+595 AKKLGCTVKDGNS
-607 NQAILISDAT
+607 QAILISDVT
-617 WAVVKDGKEKYV
+617 KTVMQNGEEKYMT
-629 NGELYDYQ
+629 GELYDYQ
-637 AGDVIQGITQMTEQP
+637 TGDVIQGTMEMSDTP
-652 ISMHI
+652 ISVQI
-657 IKSTTERPMS
+657 IKTTTERPMS
-667 VENVKGLG
+667 VENIGGVGMLI
-675 LLVTSNAWLTDY
+675 VSNTELTDY
-687 NKELHD
+687 QKEMIDRLE
-693 TLDVYINCDDPDG
+693 VYIHCEDPDG
-706 LQNIIED
+706 LQKVIED
-713 DMDLANYSVSN
+713 DMEFVNFNVVN
-724 LKQNYEA
+724 LKQSYDA
-731 SKSLFT
+731 TKSLFT

-777 SIGMTRKEFR
+777 SIGMTRREFR
-787 RVIWLESLFYGV
+787 RIIWLESVFYGV

>member
-1 MNALTKITVRNIKL
+1 MNALTKITLRNIKL

-33 IVVVAN
+33 IVVVAD

-130 NHEIVI
+130 DHEIVI

-224 SDITVYAS
+224 SDVTVYTS
-232 YTKAGLKRREEVTA
+232 YTKTGLKKREEVTA
-246 GLLKLSPEIYQKYQN
+246 GLLKLPLDTYRKYQN

-367 IPLGILLGLLAGWLV
+367 IPIGILLGLLVGWLV

-394 QVTLAYV
+394 QVTLSYV

-451 RMPRWMSRWF
+451 RMPKWLSRLF

-492 FIGMSSFMGM
+492 FIGMSSFMSM
-502 AMEITNIYYAESSYQ
+502 AMEIADTYYTDSSYQ
-517 LIVEMDGKDQMENAR
+517 LMVTLNGKDQMENAR
-532 RILELDGVNQAEIC
+532 KILNLDGVKEAEIC
-546 QTGYV
+546 QRDYISV
-551 SVPVDEVK
+551 SVDEVK
-559 YSELYQTL
+559 YSKQYQTL
-567 MDDTEGKEEQTDET
+567 MGNTGEEDYSDET
-581 FILVALNPE
+581 FMIVALNPE
-590 AFRAY
+590 AFQAY
-595 AEKLGCTVNAGD
+595 AKKLGCTVKDGNS
-607 NQAILISDAT
+607 QAILISDVT
-617 WAVVKDGKEKYV
+617 KTVMQNGEEKYMT
-629 NGELYDYQ
+629 GELYDYQ
-637 AGDVIQGITQMTEQP
+637 TGDVIQGTMEMSDTP
-652 ISMHI
+652 ISVQI
-657 IKSTTERPMS
+657 IKTTTERPMS
-667 VENVKGLG
+667 VENIGGVGMLI
-675 LLVTSNAWLTDY
+675 VSNTELTDY
-687 NKELHD
+687 QKEMIDRLE
-693 TLDVYINCDDPDG
+693 VYIHCEDPDG
-706 LQNIIED
+706 LQKVIED
-713 DMDLANYSVSN
+713 DMEFVNFNVVN
-724 LKQNYEA
+724 LKQSYDA
-731 SKSLFT
+731 TKSLFT

-777 SIGMTRKEFR
+777 SIGMTRREFR
-787 RVIWLESLFYGV
+787 RIIWLESVFYGV

>member
-1 MNALTKITVRNIKL
+1 MNALTKITLRNIKL

-33 IVVVAN
+33 IVVVAD

-130 NHEIVI
+130 DHEIVI

-173 EYMEGEQLTD
+173 EYTEGEQLTD
-183 SGKAAGEYTVVGI
+183 SGKVAGEYTVVGI

-224 SDITVYAS
+224 SDVTVYTS
-232 YTKAGLKRREEVTA
+232 YTKTGLKKREEVTA
-246 GLLKLSPEIYQKYQN
+246 GLLKLPLDTYRKYQN

-302 KMLYSMAGIAIV
+302 KMLYSMAGIAIA

-367 IPLGILLGLLAGWLV
+367 IPIGILLGLLAGWLV

-394 QVTLAYV
+394 QVTLSYV

-492 FIGMSSFMGM
+492 FIGMSSFMSM
-502 AMEITNIYYAESSYQ
+502 AMEIADTYYTDSSYQ
-517 LIVEMDGKDQMENAR
+517 LMVTLNGKDQMENAR
-532 RILELDGVNQAEIC
+532 KILNLDGVKEAEIC
-546 QTGYV
+546 QRDYI

-559 YSELYQTL
+559 YSKQYQTL
-567 MDDTEGKEEQTDET
+567 MGNTGEEDYSDET
-581 FILVALNPE
+581 FMIVALNPE
-590 AFRAY
+590 AFQAY
-595 AEKLGCTVNAGD
+595 AKKLGCTVKDGNS
-607 NQAILISDAT
+607 QAILISDVT
-617 WAVVKDGKEKYV
+617 KTVMQNGEEKYMT
-629 NGELYDYQ
+629 GELYDYQ
-637 AGDVIQGITQMTEQP
+637 TGDVIQGTMEMSDTP
-652 ISMHI
+652 ISVQI
-657 IKSTTERPMS
+657 IKTTTERPMS
-667 VENVKGLG
+667 VENIGGVGMLI
-675 LLVTSNAWLTDY
+675 VSNTELTDY
-687 NKELHD
+687 QKEMIDRLE
-693 TLDVYINCDDPDG
+693 VYIHCEDPDG
-706 LQNIIED
+706 LQKVIED
-713 DMDLANYSVSN
+713 DMEFVNFNVVN
-724 LKQNYEA
+724 LKQSYDA
-731 SKSLFT
+731 TKSLFT

-777 SIGMTRKEFR
+777 SIGMTRREFR
-787 RVIWLESLFYGV
+787 RIIWLESVFYGV

>member
-1 MNALTKITVRNIKL
+1 MNALTKITLRNIKL

-33 IVVVAN
+33 IVVVAD

-130 NHEIVI
+130 DHEIVI

-224 SDITVYAS
+224 SDVTVYTS
-232 YTKAGLKRREEVTA
+232 YTKTGLKKREEVTA
-246 GLLKLSPEIYQKYQN
+246 GLLKLPLDTYRKYQN

-367 IPLGILLGLLAGWLV
+367 IPIGILLGLLVGWLV

-394 QVTLAYV
+394 QVTLSYV

-451 RMPRWMSRWF
+451 RMPKWLSRLF

-492 FIGMSSFMGM
+492 FIGMSSFMSM
-502 AMEITNIYYAESSYQ
+502 AMEIADTYYTDSSYQ
-517 LIVEMDGKDQMENAR
+517 LMVTLNGKDQMENAR
-532 RILELDGVNQAEIC
+532 KILNLDGVKEAEIC
-546 QTGYV
+546 QRDYI

-559 YSELYQTL
+559 HSKQYQTL
-567 MDDTEGKEEQTDET
+567 MGNTGEEDYSDET
-581 FILVALNPE
+581 FMIVALNPE
-590 AFRAY
+590 AFQAY
-595 AEKLGCTVNAGD
+595 AKKLGCTVKDGNS
-607 NQAILISDAT
+607 QAILISDVT
-617 WAVVKDGKEKYV
+617 KTVMQNGEEKYMT
-629 NGELYDYQ
+629 GELYDYQ
-637 AGDVIQGITQMTEQP
+637 TGDVIQGTMEMSDTP
-652 ISMHI
+652 ISVQI
-657 IKSTTERPMS
+657 IKTTTERPMS
-667 VENVKGLG
+667 VENIGGVGMLI
-675 LLVTSNAWLTDY
+675 VSNTELTDY
-687 NKELHD
+687 QKEMIDRLE
-693 TLDVYINCDDPDG
+693 VYIHCEDPDG
-706 LQNIIED
+706 LQKVIEE
-713 DMDLANYSVSN
+713 DMEFVNFNVVN
-724 LKQNYEA
+724 LKQSYDA
-731 SKSLFT
+731 TKSLFT

-777 SIGMTRKEFR
+777 SIGMTRREFR
-787 RVIWLESLFYGV
+787 RIIWLESVFYGV

>member
-1 MNALTKITVRNIKL
+1 MNALTKITLRNIKL

-33 IVVVAN
+33 IVVVAD

-130 NHEIVI
+130 DHEIVI

-163 AKGNEEDQSC
+163 VKGNEEDQSC

-224 SDITVYAS
+224 SDVTVYTS
-232 YTKAGLKRREEVTA
+232 YTKTGLKKREEVTA
-246 GLLKLSPEIYQKYQN
+246 GLLKLPLDTYRKYQN

-367 IPLGILLGLLAGWLV
+367 IPIGILLGLLVGWLV

-394 QVTLAYV
+394 QVTLSYV

-451 RMPRWMSRWF
+451 RMPKWLSRLF

-492 FIGMSSFMGM
+492 FIGMSSFMSM
-502 AMEITNIYYAESSYQ
+502 AMEIADTYYTDSSYQ
-517 LIVEMDGKDQMENAR
+517 LMVTLNGKDQMENAR
-532 RILELDGVNQAEIC
+532 KILNLDGVKEAEIC
-546 QTGYV
+546 QRDYI

-559 YSELYQTL
+559 YSKQYQTL
-567 MDDTEGKEEQTDET
+567 MGNTGEEDYSDET
-581 FILVALNPE
+581 FMIVALNPE
-590 AFRAY
+590 AFQAY
-595 AEKLGCTVNAGD
+595 AKKLGCTVKDGNS
-607 NQAILISDAT
+607 QAILISDVT
-617 WAVVKDGKEKYV
+617 KTVMQNGEEKYMT
-629 NGELYDYQ
+629 GELYDYQ
-637 AGDVIQGITQMTEQP
+637 TGDVIQGTMEMSDTP
-652 ISMHI
+652 ISVQI
-657 IKSTTERPMS
+657 IKTTTERPMS
-667 VENVKGLG
+667 VENIGGVGMLI
-675 LLVTSNAWLTDY
+675 VSNTELTDY
-687 NKELHD
+687 QKEMIDRLE
-693 TLDVYINCDDPDG
+693 VYIHCEDPDG
-706 LQNIIED
+706 LQKVIED
-713 DMDLANYSVSN
+713 DMEFVNFNVVN
-724 LKQNYEA
+724 LKQSYDA
-731 SKSLFT
+731 TKSLFT

-777 SIGMTRKEFR
+777 SIGMTRREFR
-787 RVIWLESLFYGV
+787 RIIWLESVFYGV

>member
-1 MNALTKITVRNIKL
+1 MNALTKITLRNIKL

-33 IVVVAN
+33 IVVVAD

-107 KAMDESAMQVANVTL
+107 KAMDESAMQVVNVTL

-130 NHEIVI
+130 DHEIVI
-136 SDSIRTNGGVEYRV
+136 SDSIRTNGGIEYRV

-173 EYMEGEQLTD
+173 EYTEGEQLTD
-183 SGKAAGEYTVVGI
+183 SGKVAGEYTVVGI

-224 SDITVYAS
+224 SDVTVYTS
-232 YTKAGLKRREEVTA
+232 YTKTGLKKREEVTA
-246 GLLKLSPEIYQKYQN
+246 GLLKLPLDTYRKYQN

-302 KMLYSMAGIAIV
+302 KMLYSMAGIAIA

-367 IPLGILLGLLAGWLV
+367 IPIGILLGLLVGWLV

-394 QVTLAYV
+394 QVTLSYV

-451 RMPRWMSRWF
+451 RMPKWLSRLF

-492 FIGMSSFMGM
+492 FIGMSSFMSM
-502 AMEITNIYYAESSYQ
+502 AMEIADTYYTDSSYQ
-517 LIVEMDGKDQMENAR
+517 LMVTLNGKDQMENAR
-532 RILELDGVNQAEIC
+532 KILNLDGVKEAEIC
-546 QTGYV
+546 QRDYI

-559 YSELYQTL
+559 YSKQYQTL
-567 MDDTEGKEEQTDET
+567 MGNTGEEDYSDET
-581 FILVALNPE
+581 FMIVALNPE
-590 AFRAY
+590 AFQAY
-595 AEKLGCTVNAGD
+595 AKKLGCTVKDGNS
-607 NQAILISDAT
+607 QAILISDVT
-617 WAVVKDGKEKYV
+617 KTVMQNGEEKYMT
-629 NGELYDYQ
+629 GELYDYQ
-637 AGDVIQGITQMTEQP
+637 TGDVIQGTMEMSDTP
-652 ISMHI
+652 ISVQI
-657 IKSTTERPMS
+657 IKTTTERPMS
-667 VENVKGLG
+667 VENIGGVGMLI
-675 LLVTSNAWLTDY
+675 VSNTELTDY
-687 NKELHD
+687 QKEMIDRLE
-693 TLDVYINCDDPDG
+693 VYIHCEDPDG
-706 LQNIIED
+706 LQKVIED
-713 DMDLANYSVSN
+713 DMEFVNFNVVN
-724 LKQNYEA
+724 LKQSYDA
-731 SKSLFT
+731 TKSLFT

-777 SIGMTRKEFR
+777 SIGMTRREFR
-787 RVIWLESLFYGV
+787 RIIWLESVFYGV

>member
-1 MNALTKITVRNIKL
+1 MNALTKITLRNIKL

-33 IVVVAN
+33 IVVVAD

-130 NHEIVI
+130 DHEIVI

-173 EYMEGEQLTD
+173 EYTEGEQLTD

-246 GLLKLSPEIYQKYQN
+246 GLLKLPLDTYRKYQN

-394 QVTLAYV
+394 QVTLSYV

-451 RMPRWMSRWF
+451 RMPKWLSRLF

-492 FIGMSSFMGM
+492 FIGMSSFMSM
-502 AMEITNIYYAESSYQ
+502 AMEIADTYYTDSSYQ
-517 LIVEMDGKDQMENAR
+517 LMVTLNGKDQMENAR
-532 RILELDGVNQAEIC
+532 KILNLDGVKEAEIC
-546 QTGYV
+546 QRDYISV
-551 SVPVDEVK
+551 SVDEVK
-559 YSELYQTL
+559 YSKQYQTL
-567 MDDTEGKEEQTDET
+567 MGNTGEEDYSDET
-581 FILVALNPE
+581 FMIVALNPE
-590 AFRAY
+590 AFQAY
-595 AEKLGCTVNAGD
+595 AKKLGCTVKDGNS
-607 NQAILISDAT
+607 QAILISDVT
-617 WAVVKDGKEKYV
+617 KTVMQNGEEKYMT
-629 NGELYDYQ
+629 GELYDYQ
-637 AGDVIQGITQMTEQP
+637 TGDVIQGTMEMSDTP
-652 ISMHI
+652 ISVQI
-657 IKSTTERPMS
+657 IKTTTERPMS
-667 VENVKGLG
+667 VENIGGVGMLI
-675 LLVTSNAWLTDY
+675 VSNTELTDY
-687 NKELHD
+687 QKEMIDRLE
-693 TLDVYINCDDPDG
+693 VYIHCEDPDG
-706 LQNIIED
+706 LQKVIED
-713 DMDLANYSVSN
+713 DMEFVNFNVVN
-724 LKQNYEA
+724 LKQSYDA
-731 SKSLFT
+731 TKSLFT

-777 SIGMTRKEFR
+777 SIGMTRREFR
-787 RVIWLESLFYGV
+787 RIIWLESVFYGV

>member
-1 MNALTKITVRNIKL
+1 MNALTKITLRNIKL

-33 IVVVAN
+33 IVVVAD

-51 EKAHS
+51 EKVHS

-79 IEKLGYSVDLGYTE
+79 IEKLGYSVNLGYTE

-107 KAMDESAMQVANVTL
+107 KAMDESAMQVVNVTL

-130 NHEIVI
+130 DHEIVI
-136 SDSIRTNGGVEYRV
+136 SDSIRTNGGIEYRV

-224 SDITVYAS
+224 SDVTVYTS
-232 YTKAGLKRREEVTA
+232 YTKTGLKKREEVTA
-246 GLLKLSPEIYQKYQN
+246 GLLKLPLDTYRKYQN

-367 IPLGILLGLLAGWLV
+367 IPIGILLGLLVGWLV

-394 QVTLAYV
+394 QVTLSYV

-451 RMPRWMSRWF
+451 RMPKWLSRLF

-492 FIGMSSFMGM
+492 FIGMSSFMSM
-502 AMEITNIYYAESSYQ
+502 AMEIADTYYTDSSYQ
-517 LIVEMDGKDQMENAR
+517 LMVTLNGKDQMENAR
-532 RILELDGVNQAEIC
+532 KILNLDGVKEAEIC
-546 QTGYV
+546 QRDYI

-559 YSELYQTL
+559 YSKQYQTL
-567 MDDTEGKEEQTDET
+567 MGNTGEEDYSDET
-581 FILVALNPE
+581 FMIVALNPE
-590 AFRAY
+590 AFQAY
-595 AEKLGCTVNAGD
+595 AKKLGCTVKDGNS
-607 NQAILISDAT
+607 QAILISDVT
-617 WAVVKDGKEKYV
+617 KTVMQNGEEKYMT
-629 NGELYDYQ
+629 GELYDYQ
-637 AGDVIQGITQMTEQP
+637 TGDVIQGTMEMSDTPLSVQ
-652 ISMHI
+652 I
-657 IKSTTERPMS
+657 IKTTTERPMS
-667 VENVKGLG
+667 VENIGGVGMLI
-675 LLVTSNAWLTDY
+675 VSNTELTDY
-687 NKELHD
+687 QKEMIDRLE
-693 TLDVYINCDDPDG
+693 VYIHCEDPDG
-706 LQNIIED
+706 LQKVIED
-713 DMDLANYSVSN
+713 DMEFVNFNVVN
-724 LKQNYEA
+724 LKQSYDA
-731 SKSLFT
+731 TKSLFT

-777 SIGMTRKEFR
+777 SIGMTRREFR
-787 RVIWLESLFYGV
+787 RIIWLESVFYGV

>member
-1 MNALTKITVRNIKL
+1 MNALTKITLRNIKL

-33 IVVVAN
+33 IVVVAD

-51 EKAHS
+51 ERVNS

-64 DVDPENLKYFEGNRN
+64 DVDPANLKCFEENRN

-93 LTGSRNEKKPYLYL
+93 LTGSRNVKKPYLYL

-130 NHEIVI
+130 DHEIVI
-136 SDSIRTNGGVEYRV
+136 SDSIRTNGGIEYRV

-163 AKGNEEDQSC
+163 AKCNEEDQTC
-173 EYMEGEQLTD
+173 EYTEGERLTD
-183 SGKAAGEYTVVGI
+183 SGKATGEYTVVGI
-196 MERLMRSQEPYY
+196 MKRLMRSQEPYY

-224 SDITVYAS
+224 SDVTVYAS
-232 YTKAGLKRREEVTA
+232 YTKSGLKRREEVTA
-246 GLLKLSPEIYQKYQN
+246 GLLKLPLDTYRKYQN
-261 GEPLNEEEQQQL
+261 GEPLNGEEQQL

-282 VTCNIWLLKYQM
+282 VTCNIWLLKYQLL
-294 MLFSDGSL
+294 LFSDGSL
-302 KMLYSMAGIAIV
+302 KMLYSMAGIAIA

-327 FVISLTEKLHLY
+327 FVISLTEKMHLY

-345 GATGKQRKK
+345 GTTGKQRKK

-367 IPLGILLGLLAGWLV
+367 IPLGIILGLLAGWLV
-382 VKGTGHLMQSSL
+382 IKGTGHLMQNGL
-394 QVTLAYV
+394 QITLSYV
-401 ISWPAILVS
+401 ISWPTILVS

-425 AGKAAKISPIQAIR
+425 ARKAAKISPIQAIR

-446 SRKEI
+446 SRKEV
-451 RMPRWMSRWF
+451 RMPKWLSRCF

-492 FIGMSSFMGM
+492 FIGMSSFMSM
-502 AMEITNIYYAESSYQ
+502 AMEITNIYYVESSYQ
-517 LIVEMDGKDQMENAR
+517 LIVAMDGKDQMEDAR

-559 YSELYQTL
+559 YNGQYQSL
-567 MDDTEGKEEQTDET
+567 MGDAEGEEDQADET

-590 AFRAY
+590 AFQAY
-595 AEKLGCTVNAGD
+595 AEKLGCTVNDGD
-607 NQAILISDAT
+607 NQAILISDVT
-617 WAVVKDGKEKYV
+617 KAVVKDGKEKYV

-637 AGDVIQGITQMTEQP
+637 AGDVLQGITQMTEKP
-652 ISMHI
+652 ISMRI

-675 LLVTSNAWLTDY
+675 LLVTSNSWLADY
-687 NKELHD
+687 SEEFHD
-693 TLDVYINCDDPDG
+693 TLDVYISCDDPDG
-706 LQNIIED
+706 LQNVIES
-713 DMDLANYSVSN
+713 DMGLANYSVRN
-724 LKQNYEA
+724 LKEDYEA

-809 ILLSVGF
+809 ILISIGF
-816 HMAMGTNL
+816 HMALGTNL

-839 GAVFVLLFGIMRY
+839 GAVFILLFGIMRY

>member
-1 MNALTKITVRNIKL
+1 MNALTKITLRNIKL

-33 IVVVAN
+33 IVVVAD

-130 NHEIVI
+130 DHEIVI

-224 SDITVYAS
+224 SDITVYTS
-232 YTKAGLKRREEVTA
+232 YTKTGLKKREEVTA
-246 GLLKLSPEIYQKYQN
+246 GLLKLPLDTYRKYQN

-367 IPLGILLGLLAGWLV
+367 IPIGILLGLLVGWLV

-394 QVTLAYV
+394 QVTLSYV

-451 RMPRWMSRWF
+451 RMPKWLSRLF

-492 FIGMSSFMGM
+492 FIGMSSFMSM
-502 AMEITNIYYAESSYQ
+502 AMEIADTYYTDSSYQ
-517 LIVEMDGKDQMENAR
+517 LMVTLNGKDQMENAR
-532 RILELDGVNQAEIC
+532 KILNLDGVKEAEIC
-546 QTGYV
+546 QRDYI

-559 YSELYQTL
+559 YSKQYQTL
-567 MDDTEGKEEQTDET
+567 MGNTGEEDYSDET
-581 FILVALNPE
+581 FMIVALNPE
-590 AFRAY
+590 AFQAY
-595 AEKLGCTVNAGD
+595 AKKLGCTVKDGNS
-607 NQAILISDAT
+607 QAILISDVT
-617 WAVVKDGKEKYV
+617 KTVMQNGEEKYMT
-629 NGELYDYQ
+629 GELYDYQ
-637 AGDVIQGITQMTEQP
+637 TGDVIQGTMEMSDTP
-652 ISMHI
+652 ISVQI
-657 IKSTTERPMS
+657 IKTTTERPMS
-667 VENVKGLG
+667 VENIGGVGMLI
-675 LLVTSNAWLTDY
+675 VSNTELTDY
-687 NKELHD
+687 QKEMIDRLE
-693 TLDVYINCDDPDG
+693 VYIHCEDPDG
-706 LQNIIED
+706 LQKVIED
-713 DMDLANYSVSN
+713 DMEFVNFNVVN
-724 LKQNYEA
+724 LKQSYDA
-731 SKSLFT
+731 TKSLFT

-777 SIGMTRKEFR
+777 SIGMTRREFR
-787 RVIWLESLFYGV
+787 RIIWLESVFYGV

>member
-1 MNALTKITVRNIKL
+1 MNALTKITLRNIKL

-33 IVVVAN
+33 IVVVAD

-130 NHEIVI
+130 DHEIVI

-224 SDITVYAS
+224 SDVTVYTS
-232 YTKAGLKRREEVTA
+232 YTKTGLKKREEVTA
-246 GLLKLSPEIYQKYQN
+246 GLLKLPLDTYRKYQN

-367 IPLGILLGLLAGWLV
+367 IPIGILLGLLVGWLV

-394 QVTLAYV
+394 QVTLSYV

-410 IVLAVITILLSAGQS
+410 IVLAVITILLSARQS
-425 AGKAAKISPIQAIR
+425 ARKAAKVSPIQAIR
-439 GNDTVRI
+439 GNDTIRI

-451 RMPRWMSRWF
+451 RMPKWLSRLF

-492 FIGMSSFMGM
+492 FIGMSSFMSM
-502 AMEITNIYYAESSYQ
+502 AMEIADTYYTDSSYQ
-517 LIVEMDGKDQMENAR
+517 LMVTLNGKDQMENAR
-532 RILELDGVNQAEIC
+532 KILNLDGVKEAEIC
-546 QTGYV
+546 QRDYI

-559 YSELYQTL
+559 YSKQYQTL
-567 MDDTEGKEEQTDET
+567 MGNTGEEDYSDET
-581 FILVALNPE
+581 FMIVALNPE
-590 AFRAY
+590 AFQAY
-595 AEKLGCTVNAGD
+595 AKKLGCTVKDGNS
-607 NQAILISDAT
+607 QAILISDVT
-617 WAVVKDGKEKYV
+617 KTVMQNGEEKYMT
-629 NGELYDYQ
+629 GELYDYQ
-637 AGDVIQGITQMTEQP
+637 TGDVIQGTMEMSDTP
-652 ISMHI
+652 ISVQI
-657 IKSTTERPMS
+657 IKTTTERPMS
-667 VENVKGLG
+667 VENIGGVGMLI
-675 LLVTSNAWLTDY
+675 VSNTELTDY
-687 NKELHD
+687 QKEMIDRLE
-693 TLDVYINCDDPDG
+693 VYIHCEDPDG
-706 LQNIIED
+706 LQKVIED
-713 DMDLANYSVSN
+713 DMEFVNFNVVN
-724 LKQNYEA
+724 LKQSYDA
-731 SKSLFT
+731 TKSLFT

-777 SIGMTRKEFR
+777 SIGMTRREFR
-787 RVIWLESLFYGV
+787 RIIWLESVFYGV

>member
-1 MNALTKITVRNIKL
+1 MNALTKITLRNIKL

-130 NHEIVI
+130 DHEIVI

-173 EYMEGEQLTD
+173 EYTEGEQLTD

-439 GNDTVRI
+439 GNDTIRI

-451 RMPRWMSRWF
+451 RMPKWLSRLF

-492 FIGMSSFMGM
+492 FIGMSSFMSV
-502 AMEITNIYYAESSYQ
+502 AMKIADTYYTDSSYQ
-517 LIVEMDGKDQMENAR
+517 LMVPLNGKDQMENAR
-532 RILELDGVNQAEIC
+532 KILNLDGVKEAEIC
-546 QTGYV
+546 QRDYI

-559 YSELYQTL
+559 YSKQYQTL
-567 MDDTEGKEEQTDET
+567 MGNTGEEDYSDET
-581 FILVALNPE
+581 FMIVALNPE
-590 AFRAY
+590 AFQAY
-595 AEKLGCTVNAGD
+595 AKKLGCTVKDGNS
-607 NQAILISDAT
+607 QAILISDVT
-617 WAVVKDGKEKYV
+617 KTVMQNGEEKYMT
-629 NGELYDYQ
+629 GELYDYQ
-637 AGDVIQGITQMTEQP
+637 TGDVIQGTMEMSDTP
-652 ISMHI
+652 ISVQI
-657 IKSTTERPMS
+657 IKTTTERPMS
-667 VENVKGLG
+667 VENIGGVGMLI
-675 LLVTSNAWLTDY
+675 VSNTELTDY
-687 NKELHD
+687 QKEMIDRLE
-693 TLDVYINCDDPDG
+693 VYIHCEDPDG
-706 LQNIIED
+706 LQKVIED
-713 DMDLANYSVSN
+713 DMEFVNFNVVN
-724 LKQNYEA
+724 LKQSYDA
-731 SKSLFT
+731 TKSLFT

-777 SIGMTRKEFR
+777 SIGMTRREFR
-787 RVIWLESLFYGV
+787 RIIWLESVFYGV

>member
-1 MNALTKITVRNIKL
+1 MNALTKITLRNIKL

-33 IVVVAN
+33 IVVVAD

-130 NHEIVI
+130 DHEIVI

-173 EYMEGEQLTD
+173 EYTEGEQLTD

-439 GNDTVRI
+439 GNDTVHI

-451 RMPRWMSRWF
+451 RMPRWISRWF

-492 FIGMSSFMGM
+492 FIGMSSFMSM
-502 AMEITNIYYAESSYQ
+502 AMEIADTYYTDSSYQ
-517 LIVEMDGKDQMENAR
+517 LMVTLNGKDQMENAR
-532 RILELDGVNQAEIC
+532 KILNLDGVKEAEIC
-546 QTGYV
+546 QRDYI

-559 YSELYQTL
+559 YSKQYQTL
-567 MDDTEGKEEQTDET
+567 MGNTGEEDYSDET
-581 FILVALNPE
+581 FMIVALNPE
-590 AFRAY
+590 AFQAY
-595 AEKLGCTVNAGD
+595 AKKLGCTVKDGNS
-607 NQAILISDAT
+607 QAILISDVT
-617 WAVVKDGKEKYV
+617 KTVMQNGEEKYMT
-629 NGELYDYQ
+629 GELYDYQ
-637 AGDVIQGITQMTEQP
+637 TGDVIQGTMEMSDTPLSVQ
-652 ISMHI
+652 I
-657 IKSTTERPMS
+657 IKTTTERPMS
-667 VENVKGLG
+667 VENIGGVGMLI
-675 LLVTSNAWLTDY
+675 VSNTELTDY
-687 NKELHD
+687 QKEMIDRLE
-693 TLDVYINCDDPDG
+693 VYIHCEDPDG
-706 LQNIIED
+706 LQKVIED
-713 DMDLANYSVSN
+713 DMEFVNFNVVN
-724 LKQNYEA
+724 LKQSYDA
-731 SKSLFT
+731 TKSLFT

-777 SIGMTRKEFR
+777 SIGMTRREFR
-787 RVIWLESLFYGV
+787 RIIWLESVFYGV